1 MDRVMFIFEQAKQFM
16 RLNGNLHQWTGG
28 YPSEEVLEAD
38 ISSNSSFVCVDDQK
52 EVVGTFCFRYGFS
65 PEPTYNVIYDGGW
78 LNEKPYGVIHRIA
91 SSGKVGG
98 VFSACLEWCSRY
110 VDNIRIDTHRDNRV
124 MQELLLRHGFRR
136 CGIIYLAN
144 GDERIA
150 FQKRFK
156 LEFILKKGVGNDIP
170 APFFLWRTIFT

>member
-1 MDRVMFIFEQAKQFM
+1 MEIRNTLPEDMDRVMFIFEQARQFM

-28 YPSEEVLEAD
+28 YPSKEVLEAD
-38 ISSNSSFVCVDDQK
+38 ISSNSSFVCVDGQK

-98 VFSACLEWCSRY
+98 VFSACLGMVFS
-110 VDNIRIDTHRDNRV
+110 IRR
-124 MQELLLRHGFRR
+124 
-136 CGIIYLAN
+136 
-144 GDERIA
+144 
-150 FQKRFK
+150 
-156 LEFILKKGVGNDIP
+156 
-170 APFFLWRTIFT
+170 

>member
-1 MDRVMFIFEQAKQFM
+1 MDRVMFIFEQARQFM

-78 LNEKPYGVIHRIA
+78 LNEKPFPLAWNGV
-91 SSGKVGG
+91 
-98 VFSACLEWCSRY
+98 L
-110 VDNIRIDTHRDNRV
+110 DTSIIFV
-124 MQELLLRHGFRR
+124 SILI
-136 CGIIYLAN
+136 GII
-144 GDERIA
+144 G
-150 FQKRFK
+150 
-156 LEFILKKGVGNDIP
+156 
-170 APFFLWRTIFT
+170 

>member
-1 MDRVMFIFEQAKQFM
+1 MEIRNTLPEYMDRVMFIFEQAKQFM

-110 VDNIRIDTHRDNRV
+110 VVNIRIDTHRDNRV

-150 FQKRFK
+150 FQK
-156 LEFILKKGVGNDIP
+156 EV
-170 APFFLWRTIFT
+170 

>member
-1 MDRVMFIFEQAKQFM
+1 MEIRNTLPEDMDRVMFIFEQAKQFM

-124 MQELLLRHGFRR
+124 PFPIRNRYRPFYAAIAAISG
-136 CGIIYLAN
+136 
-144 GDERIA
+144 RIPC
-150 FQKRFK
+150 
-156 LEFILKKGVGNDIP
+156 P
-170 APFFLWRTIFT
+170 AHFAGTPPGHPPPAGHT

>member
-1 MDRVMFIFEQAKQFM
+1 MDRVMFIFEQARQFM

-65 PEPTYNVIYDGGW
+65 PEPTYNVIYD
-78 LNEKPYGVIHRIA
+78 
-91 SSGKVGG
+91 
-98 VFSACLEWCSRY
+98 FSACLEWCSRY

-150 FQKRFK
+150 FQK
-156 LEFILKKGVGNDIP
+156 EV
-170 APFFLWRTIFT
+170 

>member
-1 MDRVMFIFEQAKQFM
+1 MDRVMFIFEQARQFM

-28 YPSEEVLEAD
+28 YPSEEVY
-38 ISSNSSFVCVDDQK
+38 V
-52 EVVGTFCFRYGFS
+52 
-65 PEPTYNVIYDGGW
+65 GGW

-150 FQKRFK
+150 FQK
-156 LEFILKKGVGNDIP
+156 EV
-170 APFFLWRTIFT
+170 

>member
-1 MDRVMFIFEQAKQFM
+1 MEIRNTLPEDMDRVMFIFEQAKQFM

-78 LNEKPYGVIHRIA
+78 LNEKPYGGLHLREKWEGSFPLA
-91 SSGKVGG
+91 WNG
-98 VFSACLEWCSRY
+98 VL
-110 VDNIRIDTHRDNRV
+110 DTSIIFV
-124 MQELLLRHGFRR
+124 SILI
-136 CGIIYLAN
+136 GII
-144 GDERIA
+144 G
-150 FQKRFK
+150 
-156 LEFILKKGVGNDIP
+156 
-170 APFFLWRTIFT
+170 